1 VFLFQFKSHSAN
13 GQFIPQNVIQCES
26 AHQTNK
32 RKRKADDA
40 FGEEFD
46 YLYGIITTATEW
58 YFLLY
63 TSEGIS
69 CTSETEYH
77 ISLTKAIAKE
87 ENEAKLRKN
96 VKRVMEVIVGLLKD
110 RVDVEKEPKKKK
122 ARVQE
127 YLKKQE

>member
-1 VFLFQFKSHSAN
+1 M
-13 GQFIPQNVIQCES
+13 
-26 AHQTNK
+26 T
-32 RKRKADDA
+32 

-63 TSEGIS
+63 TSESIS

-87 ENEAKLRKN
+87 ENEAELRKN
-96 VKRVMEVIVGLLKD
+96 RAGVG
-110 RVDVEKEPKKKK
+110 KEPKKKK

-127 YLKKQE
+127 CLKKE

>member
-1 VFLFQFKSHSAN
+1 MSLS
-13 GQFIPQNVIQCES
+13 
-26 AHQTNK
+26 
-32 RKRKADDA
+32 RK
-40 FGEEFD
+40 
-46 YLYGIITTATEW
+46 ITTI
-58 YFLLY
+58 FMNHHLLY

-77 ISLTKAIAKE
+77 IGLTKAMFK
-87 ENEAKLRKN
+87 ENEAELRKN

-110 RVDVEKEPKKKK
+110 RVDVEKEPKNKK

>member
-1 VFLFQFKSHSAN
+1 M
-13 GQFIPQNVIQCES
+13 QCES
-26 AHQTNK
+26 AYQTNK

-40 FGEEFD
+40 FGEDYD
-46 YLYGIITTATEW
+46 YLYGIITTATDW

-69 CTSETEYH
+69 CTSEIEYH

-87 ENEAKLRKN
+87 ENEAELRKS
-96 VKRVMEVIVGLLKD
+96 VKWVMEVIVGLLKD
-110 RVDVEKEPKKKK
+110 RVDVEKEPSKKK

-127 YLKKQE
+127 YLK